1 MKKSF
6 IFSTFI
12 LLSIC
17 SVWAAPK
24 KADSKKARANEVI
37 VYTYDSFCGEWGCG
51 PEVARLFEE
60 KTGMKVTFVDCGD
73 GVEVLSK
80 AILEK
85 KNPYADV
92 VVGLDNNLSQ
102 RVIDADIFVE
112 YKPADADKIID
123 KELSDELNLN
133 GKWLMTPYDY
143 SHFAMIYNKES
154 SVPAPTS
161 LEDMTKAEYAKKIIL
176 MDDRTST
183 VGLGF
188 KTWVEKVYGD
198 KAADYMKRLEP
209 SILTVAP
216 GWSAGYGM
224 FTKGEAPLVIS
235 YVTSPAANIEYDGIE
250 YYDALI
256 FDEGHVRQ
264 IEGAGVLKGAK
275 NAKGAKLFLDF
286 LISEEAQNTIPTT
299 QWMIPSNKN
308 VKLPACYD
316 RTVIPT
322 KTLK

>member
-12 LLSIC
+12 LFLLVSA
-17 SVWAAPK
+17 SAAPK
-24 KADSKKARANEVI
+24 KADVKKARLNEVI

-92 VVGLDNNLSQ
+92 VVGLDNNLTQ

-112 YKPADADKIID
+112 YKPADADKVID
-123 KELSDELNLN
+123 KDLSDELNLN

-154 SVPAPTS
+154 SVPAPAS
-161 LEDMTKAEYAKKIIL
+161 LEDMTKAEYAKKVIL
-176 MDDRTST
+176 IDDRTST

-188 KTWVEKVYGD
+188 KTWIEKVYGD
-198 KAADYMKRLEP
+198 KADDYMTRLQP

-235 YVTSPAANIEYDGIE
+235 YVTSPAANIEYDGIT

-308 VKLPACYD
+308 VKLPSCYD
-316 RTVIPT
+316 GTVIPT